1 MNDHPRYGYSS
12 CSWLLKTHFKKESC
26 DHSVILMKEKQITIL
41 GVGNILFTD
50 EGVGVRVLER
60 VKEQYDFPPNVAL
73 VDGGVLGMNLLGTI
87 SEADHLIVID
97 AVRNGQAPGTLYRL
111 QGEEIPQR
119 VLAKNSLH
127 QVDLLEALTFCSA
140 LDKHPETLIVG
151 IEPEDIKTVGLEMTP
166 VVAKK
171 IETMVE
177 MVIMEL
183 NLLGVEA
190 SPRLVPEESDS
201 EKYSE
206 NQAFGVPKI

>member
-1 MNDHPRYGYSS
+1 
-12 CSWLLKTHFKKESC
+12 
-26 DHSVILMKEKQITIL
+26 
-41 GVGNILFTD
+41 
-50 EGVGVRVLER
+50 
-60 VKEQYDFPPNVAL
+60 
-73 VDGGVLGMNLLGTI
+73 
-87 SEADHLIVID
+87 
-97 AVRNGQAPGTLYRL
+97 
-111 QGEEIPQR
+111 
-119 VLAKNSLH
+119 
-127 QVDLLEALTFCSA
+127 
-140 LDKHPETLIVG
+140 
-151 IEPEDIKTVGLEMTP
+151 MTP